1 MGLDMYLTKKYYVK
15 NGDYMEA
22 EKKHTI
28 TVLKG
33 GKPTNIPT
41 DKITYIT
48 VEIMYWRK
56 ANAIH
61 KWFVDNVQDGND
73 DCGTYYVDS
82 DQLKELLDICN
93 KIIDNS
99 RLVKAKIVNG
109 YKIEHGKSTPIMVDG
124 ETIEDNTVAA
134 ELLPTQNG
142 FFFGGTD
149 YDQYYYQDIKET
161 IEGLTEA
168 LKDDDGGDF
177 YYHSSW

>member
-15 NGDYMEA
+15 NWGYMEP
-22 EKKHTI
+22 EEKHTI

-41 DKITYIT
+41 DKITHIT

-73 DCGTYYVDS
+73 DRGTYYVDS
-82 DQLKELLDICN
+82 DQLKELLDICK
-93 KIIDNS
+93 KIIGES
-99 RLVKAKIVNG
+99 RLVKDKIVNG
-109 YKIEHGKSTPIMVDG
+109 YKFKNGIAEPIMEDG
-124 ETIEDNTVAA
+124 EKIDDATIAK
-134 ELLPTQNG
+134 ELLPSQDG
-142 FFFGGTD
+142 FFFGSTD